1 MKFLDLLSYQ
11 KIERYQSLIFI
22 RPQGKRIIEHLN
34 ELLNEVEHDYIDI
47 FECLKNK
54 ILDASKI
61 QEFNVDSIKDWLHN
75 YNYNSD
81 IVVIDNIEIILSTY
95 SESEIQRFLNY
106 VDKDKFKPLFSQK
119 IFIFILPDLVA
130 LKSKRIYNENKGITR
145 VYNIN
150 EISY

>member
-1 MKFLDLLSYQ
+1 MKFLELLSYQ

-22 RPQGKRIIEHLN
+22 RPQGKRIIKHLN

-47 FECLKNK
+47 FEYLKNNT
-54 ILDASKI
+54 LDASSI
-61 QEFNVDSIKDWLHN
+61 QEFNVEYIKEWLHN
-75 YNYNSD
+75 YSYNSD

-95 SESEIQRFLNY
+95 NESEIQRFLNY

-119 IFIFILPDLVA
+119 IFIFILPDLMA
-130 LKSKRIYNENKGITR
+130 LKSKRIYNENKEITR